1 MTGWHFNGEDTCDVG
16 PTCIHQSYMIIGDFI
31 HQKLILFGEFGYRIR
46 YKLIFSDQPYLK
58 AFAQHFGDFG
68 QGLDRWIALGGML
81 QPLVRLITDAQF
93 PGHLDLWTSSSR
105 FA

>member
-1 MTGWHFNGEDTCDVG
+1 
-16 PTCIHQSYMIIGDFI
+16 MIIFHHPIQTLMHSQDDMD
-31 HQKLILFGEFGYRIR
+31 ILVANMR
-46 YKLIFSDQPYLK
+46 SVQPYLK